1 MNLRSTLLISF
12 LLIGGC
18 ADDSALRD
26 AEFVALSERYIEA
39 LLEMNPEYATYLG
52 DHRYD
57 HSLNDY
63 SAAGIAE
70 SMALDKQFL
79 AEIEAF
85 DPAGLSEA
93 NAIDYEI
100 LDNRIRYSL
109 WASEELR
116 EWEWNPMHYNV
127 GGAVYSLL
135 ARDFAPLEERLR
147 NLDERLKEVPAVVEA
162 AKANLK
168 NPPKIHTETAIL
180 QNPGVIA
187 LLAEQL
193 DTFLA
198 QAPEFKSSIEVSR
211 KAAIEALEAYGKWLD
226 EDLLPRSN
234 GDFRIGE
241 EKFRKKLAF
250 VLHSDLSMEEI
261 LARAEKKL
269 AENREAMYATALP
282 LYRQARPDGDVSD
295 RGAVIE
301 TVLDKLSDTHPTS
314 ESIFSDAERDLAE
327 ITAFTREKNLV
338 SVPDEPVSIILMP
351 EFQRGVST
359 AYCDA
364 PGPLEKGGE
373 TFYAIA
379 PAPEAWSEER
389 KLSLY
394 REYNTYMLKNLTVHE
409 AVPGHYLQLAHANR
423 FQAPTLIR
431 GIFYSGSFV
440 EGWAVYAE
448 QLMSEHGYGGPEVK
462 MQVLKMAVRGI
473 INAIIDQ
480 KIHAGSMTESEAMA
494 LMMDEGFQEDGEAAG
509 KWTRARLTS
518 AQLSTYFV
526 GAAEHNDIR
535 DDWVARHGAIADW
548 QAYHDKVLAYGS
560 PPAKFVRR
568 MLGL

>member
-1 MNLRSTLLISF
+1 MLLV
-12 LLIGGC
+12 LLLMIGGC
-18 ADDSALRD
+18 AGGPPSQD
-26 AEFVALSERYIEA
+26 AEFVVLAERYIKA
-39 LLEMNPEYATYLG
+39 LLEMNPEYATHLG

-57 HSLNDY
+57 DRLDDY
-63 SAAGIAE
+63 SAEGVAKAVEI
-70 SMALDKQFL
+70 DKKFL
-79 AEIEAF
+79 AELEAL
-85 DPAGLSEA
+85 DPAGLSET

-100 LDNRIRYSL
+100 LDNRIRYSI

-116 EWEWNPMHYNV
+116 EWEWNPMHYNI
-127 GGAVYSLL
+127 GGAIYGLL
-135 ARDFAPLEERLR
+135 ARDFAPVEERLR
-147 NLDERLKEVPAVVEA
+147 NLRERLKSVPATVEA
-162 AKANLK
+162 AKVNLK
-168 NPPKIHTETAIL
+168 NPPRIHTETAIL
-180 QNPGVIA
+180 QNPGAIA
-187 LLAEQL
+187 LIGEQL
-193 DTFLA
+193 DTFLKE
-198 QAPEFKSSIEVSR
+198 APELSAEMEAAR
-211 KAAIEALEAYGKWLD
+211 RAAIEALDEYGKWLE
-226 EDLLPRSN
+226 EDLLPRSK

-269 AENREAMYATALP
+269 AESREEMYATALP
-282 LYRQARPDGDVSD
+282 LYKRFHPGGDVSD
-295 RGAVIE
+295 RRAVIKA
-301 TVLDKLSDTHPTS
+301 VLDELADKRPTS
-314 ESIFSDAERDLAE
+314 ESIFGDAERDLAE
-327 ITAFTREKNLV
+327 AVAFTHEKKLV

-351 EFQRGVST
+351 EFRRGVST
-359 AYCDA
+359 AYCDS

-379 PAPEAWSEER
+379 PAPQAWSEER

-409 AVPGHYLQLAHANR
+409 AMPGHYLQIAHSNR

-431 GIFYSGSFV
+431 GIFSSGSFV

-462 MQVLKMAVRGI
+462 MQSLKMAVRGV

-480 KIHAGSMTESEAMA
+480 KIHAGSMTEKEAMS
-494 LMMDEGFQEDGEAAG
+494 LMMDEGFQEDSEAAG

-535 DDWVARHGAIADW
+535 DAWVAKHGEITDR
-548 QAYHDKVLAYGS
+548 QAYHDKVLSYGS

-568 MLGL
+568 MMGL

>member
-1 MNLRSTLLISF
+1 MTLRRALFVLPLAF
-12 LLIGGC
+12 GGC
-18 ADDSALRD
+18 AGGPPSQD
-26 AEFVALSERYIEA
+26 AAFVDLAERYIEA
-39 LLEMNPEYATYLG
+39 LLEMNPEYATSLG

-57 HSLNDY
+57 HRLDDY
-63 SAAGIAE
+63 SAEGVARSLE
-70 SMALDKQFL
+70 LDKRFL
-79 AEIEAF
+79 VELQTI
-85 DPAGLSEA
+85 DPADLSEA
-93 NAIDYEI
+93 NAVDYEI
-100 LDNRIRYSL
+100 LDNRIRYGI
-109 WASEELR
+109 WAAEELR
-116 EWEWNPMHYNV
+116 EWEWNPMRYNV
-127 GGAVYSLL
+127 GNAVYSLL

-147 NLDERLKEVPAVVEA
+147 NLNERLKAIPAAIAA

-168 NPPKIHTETAIL
+168 NPPRIHTETAML
-180 QNPGVIA
+180 QNPGAVA
-187 LLAEQL
+187 LIGGQL
-193 DTFLA
+193 DAFLEEA
-198 QAPEFKSSIEVSR
+198 PRLKAEMEAPRQAAV
-211 KAAIEALEAYGKWLD
+211 AALEEYGQWLED
-226 EDLLPRSN
+226 DLLPRSN
-234 GDFRIGE
+234 GNFRIGE

-269 AENREAMYATALP
+269 AESREAMYETALP
-282 LYRQARPDGDVSD
+282 LYRKSHPGGDVSD
-295 RGAVIE
+295 RGAVIRA
-301 TVLDKLSDTHPTS
+301 VLDELAETHPTS
-314 ESIFSDAERDLAE
+314 ESIFGDAERDLAE
-327 ITAFTREKNLV
+327 TTAFTREKKLV

-351 EFQRGVST
+351 EFRRGVST
-359 AYCDA
+359 AYCDS

-379 PAPEAWSEER
+379 PAPQAWSEER

-394 REYNTYMLKNLTVHE
+394 REYNSYMLKNLTVHE
-409 AVPGHYLQLAHANR
+409 AMPGHYLQIAHSNR
-423 FQAPTLIR
+423 FRAPTLVR
-431 GIFYSGSFV
+431 AIFYSGSFV

-462 MQVLKMAVRGI
+462 MQSLKMAVRGI

-480 KIHAGSMTESEAMA
+480 KIHAGAMSEDEAMS

-535 DDWVARHGAIADW
+535 DAWAARRGEITDWR
-548 QAYHDKVLAYGS
+548 AYHDKVLSYGS

>member
-1 MNLRSTLLISF
+1 MILRPAIPALLLAAGACSPPPQ
-12 LLIGGC
+12 
-18 ADDSALRD
+18 D
-26 AEFVALSERYIEA
+26 AAFESLAERYIEA
-39 LLEMNPEYATYLG
+39 LLEMNPEYATSLG

-57 HSLNDY
+57 HRLDDY
-63 SAAGIAE
+63 SAAGVAKAL
-70 SMALDKQFL
+70 ALDKKFL
-79 AEIEAF
+79 AELGAI

-93 NAIDYEI
+93 NAIDYAI
-100 LDNRIRYSL
+100 LDNRLRYGI
-109 WASEELR
+109 WAAEELR
-116 EWEWNPMHYNV
+116 EWEWNPMRYNV

-147 NLDERLKEVPAVVEA
+147 NLNERLEDVSAALEA

-168 NPPKIHTETAIL
+168 NPPRIHTQTAIL
-180 QNPGVIA
+180 QNPGAIA
-187 LLAEQL
+187 LIAEQL
-193 DTFLA
+193 DAFLEE
-198 QAPEFKSSIEVSR
+198 APQLKAEMEDAR
-211 KAAIEALEAYGKWLD
+211 KTAIEALEAYGKWLE

-234 GDFRIGE
+234 GNFRIGE

-269 AENREAMYATALP
+269 AESREEMYATALP
-282 LYRQARPDGDVSD
+282 LYRKSRPGGDASD
-295 RGAVIE
+295 RGAVIRA
-301 TVLDKLSDTHPTS
+301 VLDELADTHPTS
-314 ESIFSDAERDLAE
+314 ESIFGDAERDLAE
-327 ITAFTREKNLV
+327 TTAFVREKKLV
-338 SVPDEPVSIILMP
+338 SVPDEPLSVILMP

-359 AYCDA
+359 AYCDS

-379 PAPEAWSEER
+379 PAPQAWSAER

-409 AVPGHYLQLAHANR
+409 AMPGHYLQLAHANR
-423 FQAPTLIR
+423 FRAPTLIR

-448 QLMSEHGYGGPEVK
+448 RLMSEHGYGGPEVR
-462 MQVLKMAVRGI
+462 MQMLKMAVRGI

-480 KIHAGSMTESEAMA
+480 KIHAGSMSEEEALS
-494 LMMDEGFQEDGEAAG
+494 LMMNEGFQEDGEAAG

-526 GAAEHNDIR
+526 GAAEHYDMR
-535 DDWVARHGAIADW
+535 DAWIARHGPITDW
-548 QAYHDKVLAYGS
+548 QAYHDRVLSYGS

-568 MLGL
+568 MMGL

>member
-1 MNLRSTLLISF
+1 MTLRFAFCLSLVMA
-12 LLIGGC
+12 IGC
-18 ADDSALRD
+18 TTAPPPQDD
-26 AEFVALSERYIEA
+26 EFVALAERYIES

-52 DHRYD
+52 DHRFD
-57 HSLNDY
+57 DRLNDY
-63 SAAGIAE
+63 SAEGVAK
-70 SMALDKQFL
+70 SVALDKQFL
-79 AEIEAF
+79 VELEAI
-85 DPAGLSEA
+85 DLARLTPA

-100 LDNRIRYSL
+100 LENQIRYNI
-109 WASEELR
+109 WGSEELR
-116 EWEWNPMHYNV
+116 EWEWNPMQYNV
-127 GGAVYSLL
+127 GGAIYSLI
-135 ARDFAPLEERLR
+135 ARDFAPIEERLHDI
-147 NLDERLKEVPAVVEA
+147 NDRLKQIPEVVDA

-180 QNPGVIA
+180 QNPGAIA
-187 LLAEQL
+187 LIAGQL
-193 DTFLA
+193 DEILE
-198 QAPEFKSSIEVSR
+198 QAPELKDEMEAPR
-211 KAAIEALEAYGKWLD
+211 GAAIDALEEYGEWLKQ
-226 EDLLPRSN
+226 DLLPRSN
-234 GDFRIGE
+234 GEFRIGE

-261 LARAEKKL
+261 LTRAEKAL
-269 AENREAMYATALP
+269 VESTDAMYETALA
-282 LYRQARPDGDVSD
+282 LYKKSHPDGDVSD
-295 RGAVIE
+295 RKAVIKV
-301 TVLDKLSDTHPTS
+301 VLDELAETHPTS
-314 ESIFSDAERDLAE
+314 ESIFDDAKRDLAE
-327 ITAFTREKNLV
+327 TTAFTRESKLV

-359 AYCDA
+359 AYCDS
-364 PGPLEKGGE
+364 PGPLEEGGE

-379 PAPEAWSEER
+379 PAPEAWSAER
-389 KLSLY
+389 TLSLY

-409 AVPGHYLQLAHANR
+409 AMPGHYLQLAHSNK

-448 QLMSEHGYGGPEVK
+448 QFMSEHGYGGPEVK
-462 MQVLKMAVRGI
+462 MQSLKMAVRGI

-480 KIHAGSMTESEAMA
+480 KIHAGSMTEDEAMA
-494 LMMDEGFQEDGEAAG
+494 MMMDEGFQEDGEAAG

-535 DDWVARHGAIADW
+535 DAWVAKHGEISDW
-548 QAYHDKVLAYGS
+548 QAYHDNVLSYGS

>member
-1 MNLRSTLLISF
+1 MTWRPTLLVLPLAACSC
-12 LLIGGC
+12 GPPPQ
-18 ADDSALRD
+18 DSA
-26 AEFVALSERYIEA
+26 FVALAERYIEA
-39 LLEMNPEYATYLG
+39 LLETNPEYATSLG

-57 HSLNDY
+57 HRLDDY
-63 SAAGIAE
+63 SAAGVAQAV
-70 SMALDKQFL
+70 ALDKKFL
-79 AEIEAF
+79 AELGAI
-85 DPAGLSEA
+85 DPAELSET

-100 LDNRIRYSL
+100 LENRLRYGI
-109 WASEELR
+109 WAAEELR
-116 EWEWNPMHYNV
+116 EWEWNPMRYNV
-127 GGAVYSLL
+127 GGAVYGLL

-147 NLDERLKEVPAVVEA
+147 NLNERLKGVPAALAA

-168 NPPKIHTETAIL
+168 NPPRIHTETAIL
-180 QNPGVIA
+180 QNPGAVA
-187 LLAEQL
+187 LIGGQL
-193 DTFLA
+193 DAFLEE
-198 QAPEFKSSIEVSR
+198 APPELRAEMEAPR
-211 KAAIEALEAYGKWLD
+211 KAAVAALEEYGKWLE

-269 AENREAMYATALP
+269 AESREEMYATALP
-282 LYRQARPDGDVSD
+282 LYTQAHPGGDVAD
-295 RGAVIE
+295 RRAVIAA
-301 TVLDKLSDTHPTS
+301 VLDKLADTHPDS
-314 ESIFSDAERDLAE
+314 ESILGDAERDLAE
-327 ITAFTREKNLV
+327 TTAFTREKKLV
-338 SVPDEPVSIILMP
+338 SVPDEPLSVILMP
-351 EFQRGVST
+351 EFRRGVST
-359 AYCDA
+359 AYCDS

-379 PAPEAWSEER
+379 PAPQAWSEER

-394 REYNTYMLKNLTVHE
+394 REYNTYMLKDLTVHE
-409 AVPGHYLQLAHANR
+409 AMPGHYLQLAHANR
-423 FQAPTLIR
+423 FRAPTQIR
-431 GIFYSGSFV
+431 GVFYSGSFV

-462 MQVLKMAVRGI
+462 MQALKMAVRGI

-480 KIHAGSMTESEAMA
+480 KIHAGSMSEEEAMS

-535 DDWVARHGAIADW
+535 DAWRARHGEITDQ
-548 QAYHDKVLAYGS
+548 QAYHDRVLSYGS

-568 MLGL
+568 MMGL

>member
-1 MNLRSTLLISF
+1 MTLRPALFVLL
-12 LLIGGC
+12 LVLGGC
-18 ADDSALRD
+18 AAGPPPQD
-26 AEFVALSERYIEA
+26 AAFVALAERYIEA
-39 LLEMNPEYATYLG
+39 LLEMNPEYATSLG

-57 HSLNDY
+57 DRLDDY
-63 SAAGIAE
+63 SAAGVAKAV
-70 SMALDKQFL
+70 ALDKKFL
-79 AEIEAF
+79 AELEAI

-93 NAIDYEI
+93 NAVDYEI
-100 LDNRIRYSL
+100 LDNRIRYGI

-116 EWEWNPMHYNV
+116 EWEWNPMRYNV
-127 GGAVYSLL
+127 GGAVYGLL

-147 NLDERLKEVPAVVEA
+147 NLNERLEDVPAALEA

-168 NPPKIHTETAIL
+168 NPPRIHTETAIL
-180 QNPGVIA
+180 QNPGAIA
-187 LLAEQL
+187 LIGEQL
-193 DTFLA
+193 DAFLA
-198 QAPEFKSSIEVSR
+198 EAPQLKAAMEAPR
-211 KAAIEALEAYGKWLD
+211 KTAIEALEAYGKWLE

-234 GDFRIGE
+234 GNFRIGE

-269 AENREAMYATALP
+269 AESREEMYATALP
-282 LYRQARPDGDVSD
+282 LYKQSHPGGDVSD
-295 RGAVIE
+295 RGAVIRA
-301 TVLDKLSDTHPTS
+301 VLDELADTHPTS
-314 ESIFSDAERDLAE
+314 ESIFGDAERDLTE
-327 ITAFTREKNLV
+327 TTAFIREKKLV
-338 SVPDEPVSIILMP
+338 SVPDEPLSVILMP
-351 EFQRGVST
+351 EFRRGVST
-359 AYCDA
+359 AYCDS

-379 PAPEAWSEER
+379 PAPQAWSEER

-409 AVPGHYLQLAHANR
+409 AMPGHYLQLAHANR

-431 GIFYSGSFV
+431 GIFSSGTFV

-448 QLMSEHGYGGPEVK
+448 RLMSEHGYGGPEVR
-462 MQVLKMAVRGI
+462 MQMLKMAVRGI

-480 KIHAGSMTESEAMA
+480 KIHAGSMTEEEAMS

-526 GAAEHNDIR
+526 GAAEHYDMR
-535 DDWVARHGAIADW
+535 DAWVARHGEIRDW
-548 QAYHDKVLAYGS
+548 QAYHDRALSYGS

>member
-1 MNLRSTLLISF
+1 MSLRPALFVSLF
-12 LLIGGC
+12 AFGGC
-18 ADDSALRD
+18 AGGPPPQD
-26 AEFVALSERYIEA
+26 AAFVALAERCIEA
-39 LLEMNPEYATYLG
+39 LLEMNPEFATSLG

-57 HSLNDY
+57 SRLNDY
-63 SAAGIAE
+63 SAEGVAR
-70 SMALDKQFL
+70 SVALDKKFL
-79 AEIEAF
+79 AELQAI

-93 NAIDYEI
+93 NAVDYEI
-100 LDNRIRYSL
+100 LDNRIRYSI
-109 WASEELR
+109 WAAEELR
-116 EWEWNPMHYNV
+116 EWEWNPMVYNV
-127 GGAVYSLL
+127 GDAVYSLL

-147 NLDERLKEVPAVVEA
+147 NLNERLKGVPAVLAA

-168 NPPKIHTETAIL
+168 NPPRIHTQTAIL
-180 QNPGVIA
+180 QNPGAIA
-187 LLAEQL
+187 LIAEQL
-193 DTFLA
+193 DVFL
-198 QAPEFKSSIEVSR
+198 QEAPRLKAEMEAPR
-211 KAAIEALEAYGKWLD
+211 KAAIAALEEYGQWLE

-234 GDFRIGE
+234 GNFRIGE

-261 LARAEKKL
+261 LARAERKL
-269 AENREAMYATALP
+269 AESREEMYATALP
-282 LYRQARPDGDVSD
+282 LYRKSRPDGDVSD
-295 RGAVIE
+295 RGAVIRA
-301 TVLDKLSDTHPTS
+301 VLDELADTHPTS
-314 ESIFSDAERDLAE
+314 ESIFADAERDLAE
-327 ITAFTREKNLV
+327 TTAFTREKKLA

-351 EFQRGVST
+351 EFRRGVST
-359 AYCDA
+359 AYCDS

-379 PAPEAWSEER
+379 PAPRAWSEER

-409 AVPGHYLQLAHANR
+409 AMPGHYLQIAHSNR
-423 FQAPTLIR
+423 FRAPTLVR
-431 GIFYSGSFV
+431 AIFYSGSFV

-462 MQVLKMAVRGI
+462 MQALKMAVRGI
-473 INAIIDQ
+473 INAILDQ
-480 KIHAGSMTESEAMA
+480 KIHAGSMGEEEAMS

-535 DDWVARHGAIADW
+535 DAWQARHGAITDW
-548 QAYHDKVLAYGS
+548 QAYHDKVLSYGS